1 MPHVVPH
8 EPKETVMTPRNAVAA
23 LILLSCLSPAALAEE
38 TSYRRVLACQN
49 EDARMEVYVP
59 EKLIT
64 GIHVDNAHIAMPV
77 VGLYALDLSD
87 AGKGKYLE
95 PVRVSL
101 TPDKSAV
108 VVDQS
113 TRKLPPTKV
122 PVAGGTVSF
131 DNRFATNTK
140 CGAFNEE

>member
-38 TSYRRVLACQN
+38 TSYRSVLACQN

-64 GIHVDNAHIAMPV
+64 GIHVDNAHIAKPV
-77 VGLYALDLSD
+77 VGLYALDLT
-87 AGKGKYLE
+87 
-95 PVRVSL
+95 
-101 TPDKSAV
+101 TPARA
-108 VVDQS
+108 S
-113 TRKLPPTKV
+113 TLSRW
-122 PVAGGTVSF
+122 A
-131 DNRFATNTK
+131 
-140 CGAFNEE
+140 